1 MRNKEKAILV
11 ATMKLGTRVTMIA
24 NNDDKDGN
32 KNIDDYDDNN
42 YNDKT
47 DDDNNTDDNNDNNA
61 HDDSSKWVAPRSDG
75 GTLQKFPH
83 RSTCALLICQHHH
96 CHSHQ
101 CKHH

>member
-75 GTLQKFPH
+75 GTL
-83 RSTCALLICQHHH
+83 
-96 CHSHQ
+96 
-101 CKHH
+101 